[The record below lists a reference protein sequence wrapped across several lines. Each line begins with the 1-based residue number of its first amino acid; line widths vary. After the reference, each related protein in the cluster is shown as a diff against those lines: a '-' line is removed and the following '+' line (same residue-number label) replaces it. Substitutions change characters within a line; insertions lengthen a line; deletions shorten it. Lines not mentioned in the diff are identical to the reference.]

1 MISVVRQE
9 VAIRFVLYRHSYL
22 LSADT
27 SKLLVKILL
36 RPIFSQ
42 CRRELNGVIIRRN
55 GEEAFV
61 EGFVIERRQTDA
73 ITWIEAVL
81 LMRLVCPRN
90 DVAGQQQL
98 WHTNSCQGAA
108 AAIIGKYHA
117 TKIVLP
123 LSPFCY

>member
-1 MISVVRQE
+1 MICQE
-9 VAIRFVLYRHSYL
+9 VAIRFVLYRHSDL

-36 RPIFSQ
+36 RPIFSKS
-42 CRRELNGVIIRRN
+42 RRELNGIIIRRN

-61 EGFVIERRQTDA
+61 EGFIIERRQTDA
-73 ITWIEAVL
+73 ITWIKAVL
-81 LMRLVCPRN
+81 LVRLVCPWY
-90 DVAGQQQL
+90 DVAGQLQL

-117 TKIVLP
+117 TEVVLT
-123 LSPFCY
+123 LSTFCY